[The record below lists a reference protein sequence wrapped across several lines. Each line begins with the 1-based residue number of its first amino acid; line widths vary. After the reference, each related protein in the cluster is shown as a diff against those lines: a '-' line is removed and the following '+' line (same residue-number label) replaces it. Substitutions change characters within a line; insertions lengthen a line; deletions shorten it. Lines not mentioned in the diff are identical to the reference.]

1 MNDSDLNQYLY
12 KNVDKEPKSDHQSGF
27 KAHTSFPDDGHCI
40 LSPQYNSCANKDAI
54 VVTEIPVSNTQLHN
68 IATGKLCTL
77 SSRGECFGVRFL
89 LKNSFKSKQSNY
101 VVRNMVMQIVALGK
115 DNVMRKEDIATDIK
129 IQTVK
134 SKVVKKEEPK
144 EEEVKVNQT
153 DKELF

>member
-1 MNDSDLNQYLY
+1 MNDSDLNKYLY
-12 KNVDKEPKSDHQSGF
+12 NGVDSKISCQSGL
-27 KAHTSFPDDGHCI
+27 KHTSFPDDDIFSSQQNHCMDHAVI
-40 LSPQYNSCANKDAI
+40 IA
-54 VVTEIPVSNTQLHN
+54 EIPVSNTQLHH

-77 SSRGECFGVRFL
+77 SQKGELFGVRFL
-89 LKNSFKSKQSNY
+89 LKGSFKSKQSNY

-115 DNVMRKEDIATDIK
+115 DNVLRKEDIATDIK

-153 DKELF
+153 NKELF

>member
-1 MNDSDLNQYLY
+1 MNDNDLNKYLN
-12 KNVDKEPKSDHQSGF
+12 KSVDKNKSCHSGF
-27 KAHTSFPDDGHCI
+27 DHASFPDDDI
-40 LSPQYNSCANKDAI
+40 LSPLQNSCSDKSVI
-54 VVTEIPVSNTQLHN
+54 VAEIPVSNTQLHH

-89 LKNSFKSKQSNY
+89 LKSSFKSRQSNY

-115 DNVMRKEDIATDIK
+115 DNVMRKEDIATDVR

-153 DKELF
+153 GKELF